1 MATFQAQ
8 IEATTNV
15 AFDTNPAPTTAQLT
29 QFLTDGAKEVI
40 SRISIGSPE
49 KLPLFSVSATVSND
63 NGLATQNGLVIS
75 VLRADG
81 TSADNLEPC
90 SRISS
95 DLRYRV
101 TDTESLD
108 YRSVFN
114 PAYYI
119 LDGKVYIVPEPTN
132 STTNKGVINSVG
144 YPVVAYNESSIVE
157 FPNEYEYLVVLYATM
172 KTFES
177 IMAFYAND
185 EEDIE
190 LVQAIQPN
198 LIMAQQ
204 VYDKQFALMMPPQE
218 EREEAR

>member
-1 MATFQAQ
+1 M
-8 IEATTNV
+8 
-15 AFDTNPAPTTAQLT
+15 
-29 QFLTDGAKEVI
+29 
-40 SRISIGSPE
+40 
-49 KLPLFSVSATVSND
+49 
-63 NGLATQNGLVIS
+63 
-75 VLRADG
+75 
-81 TSADNLEPC
+81 
-90 SRISS
+90 
-95 DLRYRV
+95 
-101 TDTESLD
+101 
-108 YRSVFN
+108 
-114 PAYYI
+114 
-119 LDGKVYIVPEPTN
+119 
-132 STTNKGVINSVG
+132 
-144 YPVVAYNESSIVE
+144 E